1 MFRKLQNRLAL
12 LCGISALALTGCA
25 SEDGPAPAS
34 EPVMVMVETRVPR
47 SVTEKD
53 DTIHSDLNITNGII
67 LIYDENGTYEAGD
80 KLKIN
85 GDGDREGKTSLV
97 VSPGKK
103 HIICVAN
110 PPKEFRALIA
120 TDTDKPTPIL
130 DEFGNA
136 KTYKGQTILV
146 NIKPVHQQYE
156 DLVKT
161 LKLTKDYVK
170 SVTST
175 HRMLMVQ
182 DQVTEIEGDQ
192 FLNAYVTVPLTV
204 PMARIDLHARCV
216 KEEKGRVADAA
227 IRVEHVSPY
236 LNWDLTHP
244 AEEDFIISPWHDIS
258 DKMTIVDS
266 REVIFKDTDWSQTK
280 VQEDAPI
287 ATLYTY
293 NTDSNVRVWVGLRF
307 KGGADYEW
315 YPIDMAELM
324 KPSSFRGLLQGHI
337 YQIFISIYPDRVGKI
352 IVDPWLPSDLSFTIG

>member
-25 SEDGPAPAS
+25 SEDGPAPVS
-34 EPVMVMVETRVPR
+34 EPVMVSIETRVPR

-53 DTIHSDLNITNGII
+53 DTLHSDLNITNGII

-80 KLKIN
+80 KLVIN
-85 GDGDREGKTSLV
+85 GNGDREGKTSLV

-110 PPKEFRALIA
+110 PPKAFRDLIA

-136 KTYKGQTILV
+136 KTYRGDTIWV
-146 NIKPVHQQYE
+146 NITPVHKQYE

-161 LKLTKDYVK
+161 LSLTKDYVK

-175 HRMLMVQ
+175 HRMLMVK
-182 DQVTEIEGDQ
+182 DQESEIVGDQ

-204 PMARIDLHARCV
+204 PMARVDLHARCMS
-216 KEEKGRVADAA
+216 EEKARVADAA

-244 AEEDFIISPWHDIS
+244 AEEDSIISPWRGIS
-258 DKMTIVDS
+258 DKMTLVSS
-266 REVIFKDTDWSQTK
+266 RDEIFGDWSNTE

-293 NTDSNVRVWVGLRF
+293 NTDSNVRIWVGLRF
-307 KGGADYEW
+307 EGGADFEW

-324 KPSSFRGLLQGHI
+324 LPSSFKGLLSGHL
-337 YQIFISIYPDRVGKI
+337 YQIFISVYPDRIGKI